1 MKKVLAISFAAI
13 LPFAS
18 MAEEGKSAI
27 NYNYVEAG
35 LGSVSIESADEDFD
49 GNYVSGSLAINDN
62 FNFLYSSVSGD
73 ANIVNTNIDIK
84 VVGFGI
90 GYHAP
95 ISASTDLQVSYA
107 DSKITAAADGE
118 SVTFDGSTMSLGVAT
133 MLSDNTQVSVSFD
146 RAKIEGE
153 SESGNT
159 IAIVHQV
166 TDTIALTASRTDVG
180 EVEGVDVD
188 VTSYGVRY
196 NF

>member
-73 ANIVNTNIDIK
+73 ENIDNINIDIE
-84 VVGFGI
+84 VTGFGI
-90 GYHAP
+90 GYHTP

-166 TDTIALTASRTDVG
+166 TDTIALTASRTDMGDVDG
-180 EVEGVDVD
+180 DDVD